1 MARAESPRAVSSMR
15 VFRRSLGAPTGSPDG
30 QDEGLSLMA
39 DPRGYKPHWPLVSPL
54 SRGGSRSGIPRFP
67 ASRACR
73 SR

>member
-1 MARAESPRAVSSMR
+1 MARAESPRAVSSIA
-15 VFRRSLGAPTGSPDG
+15 RSAGASVRQQVLPDG

-39 DPRGYKPHWPLVSPL
+39 DLRGYKPHWPLVSSL
-54 SRGGSRSGIPRFP
+54 SRGGSRSGIPSFP